1 MRTLWLIT
9 RHELETTLH
18 SRQSWLLLLAAPAL
32 AIYLVGLAV
41 TGLASSI
48 LPTVRVDVLDQDQSA
63 TSAALV
69 TALAEANPAL
79 ILSPLPDAHTPA
91 QGDAHASDGRLAA
104 GEIDA
109 AIHVPARFGAALNAG
124 EVVTLEFRSGVEWAS
139 AAIALGALQRA
150 AIRLGGPLV
159 AARLSGDLA
168 GSLDL
173 ALDAGSY
180 ATRLAEARAAWGPPA
195 PIRVAVET
203 SGPNDRLLL
212 GARIA
217 QNGFTLSVPS
227 ITSMFVMISVL
238 GMAQS
243 LAEERMWGVLRRL
256 AMLPISRAQLLGG
269 KVLAA
274 CLLGLAQA
282 GVLLGLG
289 ELLGVGLGRATW
301 VALLVA
307 VAYVLAVAAL
317 ALALVALAR
326 SPGQASALANLV
338 WVLLVPLG
346 GGWWPLIYVPEWLR
360 WLGHISPVAWF
371 VDALQAL
378 LLESGALTGVLAPVG
393 ALLLMAGALVAVGIA
408 GLNLLSRGD
417 DDDDA
422 GAPTFGAPSQ
432 TGH

>member
-1 MRTLWLIT
+1 
-9 RHELETTLH
+9 
-18 SRQSWLLLLAAPAL
+18 
-32 AIYLVGLAV
+32 
-41 TGLASSI
+41 
-48 LPTVRVDVLDQDQSA
+48 
-63 TSAALV
+63 
-69 TALAEANPAL
+69 
-79 ILSPLPDAHTPA
+79 
-91 QGDAHASDGRLAA
+91 
-104 GEIDA
+104 
-109 AIHVPARFGAALNAG
+109 
-124 EVVTLEFRSGVEWAS
+124 
-139 AAIALGALQRA
+139 
-150 AIRLGGPLV
+150 
-159 AARLSGDLA
+159 
-168 GSLDL
+168 
-173 ALDAGSY
+173 
-180 ATRLAEARAAWGPPA
+180 
-195 PIRVAVET
+195 
-203 SGPNDRLLL
+203 LL

-256 AMLPISRAQLLGG
+256 AMLPISRAHLLGG

-346 GGWWPLIYVPEWLR
+346 GGWWPLIYVPEWLL

-378 LLESGALTGVLAPVG
+378 ILQSGTLTDVLAPVG
-393 ALLLMAGALVAVGIA
+393 ALLLTAGALLAVGLA
-408 GLNLLSRGD
+408 RLNLLPRDD